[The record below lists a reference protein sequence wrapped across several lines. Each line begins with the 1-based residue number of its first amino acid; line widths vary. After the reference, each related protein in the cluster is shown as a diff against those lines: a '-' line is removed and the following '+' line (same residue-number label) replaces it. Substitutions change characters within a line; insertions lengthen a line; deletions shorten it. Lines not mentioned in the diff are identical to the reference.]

1 MYSTQIIGV
10 GHYVPENII
19 TNKDLEKYMNTTD
32 EWITERT
39 GIKERRFFTEGK
51 DTTATMGVKAAEL
64 AIQRAG
70 IDKKEI
76 DFIIF
81 STLSP
86 DYYFPGS
93 GVLLQR
99 ILELQPIGALDVRAQ
114 CSGFIYGLSVAD
126 QFIKTG
132 MYKTILLVGSETQSN
147 FIELSDRGRSMA
159 VIFGDGAGAV
169 VLHRCEQP
177 QKGILS
183 THLHAD
189 GTYAEELMCQH
200 PGTQRKQRI
209 TPEMLTDG
217 SLLPYM
223 NGNMVFKHAV
233 VNFEAVIREA
243 LEANQLQPDDID
255 LLIPHQANLRISQ
268 YIQKQFGFPDEK
280 VFNNIQKYGNTTA
293 ASIPIAL
300 SEAWE
305 QGLVSNGKLVCM
317 AAFGS
322 GFTWSSALVRF

>member
-169 VLHRCEQP
+169 VLQRCEQP